1 MRTTGTTSTVAR
13 TLLVT
18 AMAAAACTLSAC
30 GGKDDRKASDL
41 DAELLDD
48 ARDPAM
54 TGALEDQILVDPD
67 LTSQNEQNAVLSA
80 GGPAT
85 GAVPPATGSGED
97 GSKIAAALV
106 EKSGGMLHAPEP
118 KQVTAEECGDCAANN
133 RGVTLGAKAAAKSKG
148 ACTGELSYSMSWAN
162 RMPKSFS
169 VYPKAR
175 LKEAAGIDGGSC
187 NMRVV
192 NFVTQ
197 TKLKDVVD
205 FYYTSARRS
214 GYDAEYLLRE
224 GQYVLGGTRASDDSA
239 YVVFLKPLKSG
250 GTEVDIVANNGT

>member
-1 MRTTGTTSTVAR
+1 MRARFRTSPAFR
-13 TLLVT
+13 PGLLV
-18 AMAAAACTLSAC
+18 ALGYVAFALSGC
-30 GGKDDRKASDL
+30 GEKDERNSENL
-41 DAELLDD
+41 DSELLDD

-85 GAVPPATGSGED
+85 GAVPPAAGSGED
-97 GSKIAAALV
+97 GSKHALAEM
-106 EKSGGMLHAPEP
+106 EKTGGMLHAPEA

-133 RGVTLGAKAAAKSKG
+133 QGVTLGAKAAAQNKG
-148 ACTGELSYSMSWAN
+148 RCTGELSYSMSWAN
-162 RMPKSFS
+162 RMPATFR

-175 LKEAAGIDGGSC
+175 LKEAAGVDGGSC
-187 NMRVV
+187 SIRVV
-192 NFVTQ
+192 NFTTR

-205 FYYTSARRS
+205 YYYTRAKRS

-224 GQYVLGGTRASDDSA
+224 GQYVLGGTRKSDDGA
-239 YVVFLKPLKSG
+239 YVVFLTPLKNG
-250 GTEVDIVANNGT
+250 GTEVDIVANNGA